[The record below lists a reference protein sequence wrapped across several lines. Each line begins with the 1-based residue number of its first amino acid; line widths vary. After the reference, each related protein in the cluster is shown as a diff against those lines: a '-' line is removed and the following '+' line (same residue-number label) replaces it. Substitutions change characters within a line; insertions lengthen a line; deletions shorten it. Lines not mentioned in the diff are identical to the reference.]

1 METNMISKEVF
12 TMRKFLLVVFI
23 GMVLAINLYGCV
35 TEIMNKVQVDD
46 AKDEVGT
53 VVYYV
58 E

>member
-1 METNMISKEVF
+1 MISKGVF
-12 TMRKFLLVVFI
+12 TMRKFLLVAFI

-35 TEIMNKVQVDD
+35 TEIMSKVEVDD

>member
-1 METNMISKEVF
+1 METNMISKGVF

-35 TEIMNKVQVDD
+35 TEIMSKVEVDD

>member
-1 METNMISKEVF
+1 MISKGVF

-35 TEIMNKVQVDD
+35 TEIMSKISVDD
-46 AKDEVGT
+46 TKDEVGT